1 MQYRLFGR
9 TGKDVSILG
18 FGCMRLP
25 IIDGDSSKIDQE
37 KTDEML
43 HYAIDNGV
51 NYVDTAYPYHQG
63 QSEIAVGKALKNG
76 YREKVFLATKLPVWL
91 VKKETDTDDLID
103 EQLKKLDTD
112 HIDMYLLHALGKARW
127 EDIKRLNILDHV
139 KKAKAAGKIRN
150 IGFSFHDKLDVFKEI
165 VDSFDW
171 DFCQIQYNFLDVN
184 NQAGTEG
191 LKYAA
196 AKGIPVV
203 IMEPL
208 RGGKLAGN
216 PPASIQDIYDAS
228 GRSYSPVE
236 WSLRWIYNHSEVN
249 VVLSGMST
257 FEQVKDNIRIASES
271 LANSLSPSDEE
282 TILKVSKE
290 YKNLMKVNCTSC
302 EYCMPC
308 PAGVNIPRNFGM
320 YNDASMFN
328 RVKENKEAY
337 LDPSFE
343 KLRASQC
350 VKCGKCEKVCPQK
363 INIRN
368 MLCEVNQVF
377 SE

>member
-25 IIDGDSSKIDQE
+25 IIDGDSSKIDQA

-76 YREKVFLATKLPVWL
+76 YREKVLLATKLPVWL

-165 VDSFDW
+165 IDSFDW

-328 RVKENKEAY
+328 RVKENRATY

-343 KLRASQC
+343 KSRASQC

-363 INIRN
+363 INIRD
-368 MLCEVNQVF
+368 MLSEVNQVF